1 MKINDILTIHDRL
14 NSKFWSG
21 MNGERFNTDASDN
34 LKTVVQDFFNDLKL
48 EGASLEDIT
57 LTGSLANYNYT
68 KFSDIDIHLLVDFSK
83 IDENT
88 ELVREYFN
96 AKTSNWNK
104 KHNITVFGYEIELY
118 VQDIN
123 EDHHS
128 TGIYSLM
135 NEEWLVQPN
144 RVEPE
149 VDEKMVKRKAN
160 SFIDMIERA
169 EDLYDE
175 KKYLDAHKFAKKLV
189 KKIKKFR
196 QSGLED
202 KGEYSYENLTFKYLR
217 NKEHMKL
224 LFDLRDKSYDKDMS
238 LKGKFSKKFKIFI
251 DIDEVEEKSGF
262 HRLDEAKKY
271 QKKVEG
277 HDKRR
282 KRRLL
287 VLKKQKS
294 GYSFPKKS
302 NYRRGCLFQLSLE
315 NNNE

>member
-14 NSKFWSG
+14 NPKFWSG
-21 MNGERFNTDASDN
+21 MHGERLSPEVSDN
-34 LKTVVQDFFNDLKL
+34 LKAVVQDFFSDLKL
-48 EGASLEDIT
+48 EGADLEDIT

-68 KFSDIDIHLLVDFSK
+68 KFSDIDLHLLVDFSK

-135 NEEWLVQPN
+135 NEKWIAQPN
-144 RVEPE
+144 RVEPKI
-149 VDEKMVKRKAN
+149 DEKMIKRKAN
-160 SFIDMIERA
+160 SFVDMIERA
-169 EDLYDE
+169 EDIYDE
-175 KKYLDAHKFAKKLV
+175 KKYLDAHNFAKKLV

-224 LFDLRDKSYDKDMS
+224 LFDLRDKSYDKNMS
-238 LKGKFSKKFKIFI
+238 LEGEFDKKFKIFI
-251 DIDEVEEKSGF
+251 NMDEIEEKTGF
-262 HRLDEAKKY
+262 HRLDEIEKF
-271 QKKVEG
+271 QKRVKSR
-277 HDKRR
+277 HKRH
-282 KRRLL
+282 KRHLL
-287 VLKKQKS
+287 GLGKQKAGS
-294 GYSFPKKS
+294 SFPKKP
-302 NYRRGCLFQLSLE
+302 NYKRGKSSPPGFGGS
-315 NNNE
+315 

>member
-14 NSKFWSG
+14 NPKFWSG
-21 MNGERFNTDASDN
+21 LHGERLSTEISDS
-34 LKTVVQDFFNDLKL
+34 LKAVVQDFFSDLKL
-48 EGASLEDIT
+48 EGADLEDIT

-68 KFSDIDIHLLVDFSK
+68 KFSDIDVHLLVDFSK

-104 KHNITVFGYEIELY
+104 KHNITIFGYEIEVY

-128 TGIYSLM
+128 TGVFSLA
-135 NEEWLVQPN
+135 NGKWIAQPN
-144 RVEPE
+144 RIEPE
-149 VDEKMVKRKAN
+149 IDEKMIKRKAN

-175 KKYLDAHKFAKKLV
+175 KKYLDAHSFAKKLI

-224 LFDLRDKSYDKDMS
+224 LFDLRDKSYDKEMS
-238 LKGKFSKKFKIFI
+238 LEGEFDKKFKIFI
-251 DIDEVEEKSGF
+251 DMDEIEEEYGF
-262 HRLDEAKKY
+262 RRLDEIEKF
-271 QKKVEG
+271 QKKVKR
-277 HDKRR
+277 HHKRR

-287 VLKKQKS
+287 GLGKQKPGS
-294 GYSFPKKS
+294 AFPKKP
-302 NYRRGCLFQLSLE
+302 NYRRGKSAPSGFGGS
-315 NNNE
+315 

>member
-21 MNGERFNTDASDN
+21 LHGERLNAGVSDH
-34 LKTVVQDFFNDLKL
+34 LKAVVQDFFNDLKL
-48 EGASLEDIT
+48 EGVDLEDIT

-68 KFSDIDIHLLVDFSK
+68 KFSDIDLHMLVDFSK

-118 VQDIN
+118 VQNIN

-128 TGIYSLM
+128 TGVFSLM
-135 NEEWLVQPN
+135 NGEWIAQPN
-144 RVEPE
+144 RIEPE
-149 VDEKMVKRKAN
+149 IDGEMIKRKAN

-175 KKYLDAHKFAKKLV
+175 KKYLDAHNFAKKLV

-224 LFDLRDKSYDKDMS
+224 LFDLRDKSYDKEMS
-238 LKGKFSKKFKIFI
+238 LEGEFGKKFKIFI
-251 DIDEVEEKSGF
+251 DMDEIEEKKGF
-262 HRLDEAKKY
+262 HRLDEAGKFQERAKS
-271 QKKVEG
+271 
-277 HDKRR
+277 HHKRR
-282 KRRLL
+282 KRQLL
-287 VLKKQKS
+287 GLGKQKPGS
-294 GYSFPKKS
+294 SYPKKP
-302 NYRRGCLFQLSLE
+302 NYRRGKSSPVGFGGT
-315 NNNE
+315 

>member
-14 NSKFWSG
+14 NPKFWSG
-21 MNGERFNTDASDN
+21 MHGERLSPEVSDN
-34 LKTVVQDFFNDLKL
+34 LKAVVQDFFSDLKL
-48 EGASLEDIT
+48 EGVDLEDIT

-68 KFSDIDIHLLVDFSK
+68 KFSDIDLHLLVDFSK

-135 NEEWLVQPN
+135 NEKWIAQPN
-144 RVEPE
+144 RVEPKI
-149 VDEKMVKRKAN
+149 DEKMIKRKAN
-160 SFIDMIERA
+160 SFVDMIERA
-169 EDLYDE
+169 EDIYDE
-175 KKYLDAHKFAKKLV
+175 KKYLDAHNFAKKLV

-224 LFDLRDKSYDKDMS
+224 LFDLRDKSYDKNMS
-238 LKGKFSKKFKIFI
+238 LEGEFDKKFKIFI
-251 DIDEVEEKSGF
+251 NMGEIEEKTGF
-262 HRLDEAKKY
+262 HRLDEIEKF
-271 QKKVEG
+271 QKRVKSR
-277 HDKRR
+277 HKRH
-282 KRRLL
+282 KRHLL
-287 VLKKQKS
+287 GLGKQKPGS
-294 GYSFPKKS
+294 SYPKKP
-302 NYRRGCLFQLSLE
+302 NYRRGKSSPAGFGGT
-315 NNNE
+315 

>member
-14 NSKFWSG
+14 NPKFWSG
-21 MNGERFNTDASDN
+21 MHGERLSTEVSDN
-34 LKTVVQDFFNDLKL
+34 LKAVVQDFFSDLKL
-48 EGASLEDIT
+48 EGVDLEDIT

-68 KFSDIDIHLLVDFSK
+68 KFSDIDLHLLVDFSK

-135 NEEWLVQPN
+135 NEKWIAQPN
-144 RVEPE
+144 RVEPKI
-149 VDEKMVKRKAN
+149 DEKMIKRKAN
-160 SFIDMIERA
+160 SFVDMIERA
-169 EDLYDE
+169 EDIYDE
-175 KKYLDAHKFAKKLV
+175 KKYLDAHNFAKKLV

-224 LFDLRDKSYDKDMS
+224 LFDLRDKSYDKNMS
-238 LKGKFSKKFKIFI
+238 LEGEFDKKFKIFI
-251 DIDEVEEKSGF
+251 NMGEIEEKTGF
-262 HRLDEAKKY
+262 HRLDEIEKF
-271 QKKVEG
+271 QKRVKSR
-277 HDKRR
+277 HKRH
-282 KRRLL
+282 KRHLL
-287 VLKKQKS
+287 GLGKQKAGS
-294 GYSFPKKS
+294 SFPKKP
-302 NYRRGCLFQLSLE
+302 NYKRGKSSPPGFGGS
-315 NNNE
+315 

>member
-14 NSKFWSG
+14 NPKFWSG
-21 MNGERFNTDASDN
+21 MHGERLSPEVSDN
-34 LKTVVQDFFNDLKL
+34 LKAVVQDFFSDLKL
-48 EGASLEDIT
+48 EGADLEDIT

-68 KFSDIDIHLLVDFSK
+68 KFSDIDLHLLVDFSK

-135 NEEWLVQPN
+135 NEKWIAQPN
-144 RVEPE
+144 RVEPKI
-149 VDEKMVKRKAN
+149 DEKMIKRKAN
-160 SFIDMIERA
+160 SFVDMIERA
-169 EDLYDE
+169 EDIYDE
-175 KKYLDAHKFAKKLV
+175 KKYLDAHNFAKKLV

-224 LFDLRDKSYDKDMS
+224 LFDLRDKSYDKNMS
-238 LKGKFSKKFKIFI
+238 LEGEFDKKFKIFI
-251 DIDEVEEKSGF
+251 NMGEIEEKTGF
-262 HRLDEAKKY
+262 HRLDEIEKF
-271 QKKVEG
+271 QKRVKSR
-277 HDKRR
+277 HKRH
-282 KRRLL
+282 KRHLL
-287 VLKKQKS
+287 GLGKQKAGS
-294 GYSFPKKS
+294 SFPKKP
-302 NYRRGCLFQLSLE
+302 NYKRGKSSPPGFGGS
-315 NNNE
+315 

>member
-21 MNGERFNTDASDN
+21 LHGERLNAGVSDH
-34 LKTVVQDFFNDLKL
+34 LKAVVQDFFNDLKL
-48 EGASLEDIT
+48 EGVDLEDIT

-68 KFSDIDIHLLVDFSK
+68 KFSDIDLHMLVDFSK

-118 VQDIN
+118 VQNIN

-128 TGIYSLM
+128 TGVFSLM
-135 NEEWLVQPN
+135 NGEWIAQPN
-144 RVEPE
+144 RIEPE
-149 VDEKMVKRKAN
+149 IDGEMIKRKAN

-175 KKYLDAHKFAKKLV
+175 KKYLDAHNFAKKLV

-224 LFDLRDKSYDKDMS
+224 LFDLRDKSYDKEMS
-238 LKGKFSKKFKIFI
+238 LEGEFGKKFKIFI
-251 DIDEVEEKSGF
+251 DMDEIEEEKGF
-262 HRLDEAKKY
+262 HRLNEAEKFQEKVKK
-271 QKKVEG
+271 
-277 HDKRR
+277 HHKRR

-287 VLKKQKS
+287 GLGKQKPGS
-294 GYSFPKKS
+294 SYPKKP
-302 NYRRGCLFQLSLE
+302 NYRRGKSSPPGFGGT
-315 NNNE
+315 

>member
-14 NSKFWSG
+14 NPKFWSG
-21 MNGERFNTDASDN
+21 MHGERLSPEVSDN
-34 LKTVVQDFFNDLKL
+34 LKAVVQDFFSDLKL
-48 EGASLEDIT
+48 EGADLEDIT

-68 KFSDIDIHLLVDFSK
+68 KFSDIDLHLLVDFSK

-135 NEEWLVQPN
+135 NEKWIAQPN
-144 RVEPE
+144 RVEPKI
-149 VDEKMVKRKAN
+149 DEKMIKRKAN
-160 SFIDMIERA
+160 SFVDMIERA
-169 EDLYDE
+169 EDIYDE
-175 KKYLDAHKFAKKLV
+175 KKYLDAHNFAKKLV

-224 LFDLRDKSYDKDMS
+224 LFDLRDKSYDKNMS
-238 LKGKFSKKFKIFI
+238 LEGEFDKKFKIFI
-251 DIDEVEEKSGF
+251 NMGEIEEKTGF
-262 HRLDEAKKY
+262 HRLDEIEKF
-271 QKKVEG
+271 QKRVKSR
-277 HDKRR
+277 HKRH
-282 KRRLL
+282 KRHLL
-287 VLKKQKS
+287 GLGKQKPGS
-294 GYSFPKKS
+294 SYPKKP
-302 NYRRGCLFQLSLE
+302 NYRRGKSSPAGFGGT
-315 NNNE
+315 

>member
-14 NSKFWSG
+14 NPKFWSG
-21 MNGERFNTDASDN
+21 MHGERLSTEVSDN
-34 LKTVVQDFFNDLKL
+34 LKAVVQDFFSDLKL
-48 EGASLEDIT
+48 EGADLEDIT

-68 KFSDIDIHLLVDFSK
+68 KFSDIDLHLLVDFSK

-135 NEEWLVQPN
+135 NEKWIAQPN
-144 RVEPE
+144 RVEPKI
-149 VDEKMVKRKAN
+149 DEKMIKRKAN
-160 SFIDMIERA
+160 SFVDMIERA
-169 EDLYDE
+169 EDIYDE
-175 KKYLDAHKFAKKLV
+175 KKYLDAHNFAKKLV

-224 LFDLRDKSYDKDMS
+224 LFDLRDKSYDKNMS
-238 LKGKFSKKFKIFI
+238 LEGEFDKKFKIFI
-251 DIDEVEEKSGF
+251 NMGEIEEKTGF
-262 HRLDEAKKY
+262 HRLDEIEKF
-271 QKKVEG
+271 QKRVKSR
-277 HDKRR
+277 HKRH
-282 KRRLL
+282 KRHLL
-287 VLKKQKS
+287 GLGKQKPGS
-294 GYSFPKKS
+294 SYPKKP
-302 NYRRGCLFQLSLE
+302 NYRRGKSSPAGFGGT
-315 NNNE
+315 